1 MSLRY
6 LRYVLPA
13 FLLLPVSC
21 ETKRRDP
28 GPSVASMAR
37 AEIAL
42 AMEQYHVP
50 GACAVATSRPA
61 SAIAVI
67 LVRDAIRPS

>member
-1 MSLRY
+1 
-6 LRYVLPA
+6 
-13 FLLLPVSC
+13 
-21 ETKRRDP
+21 
-28 GPSVASMAR
+28 MAR